1 MAKKL
6 DAIGLSTL
14 WGIIKDYVND
24 NKITVYGSVRSY
36 SSSQSFSKNGLLT
49 VNSDEV
55 YVSNTQVTGFPSHI
69 TEDNNEAVTDDN
81 EVVTDGQ
88 NTNTKWNKIT

>member
-6 DAIGLSTL
+6 DAVGLSTL
-14 WGIIKDYVND
+14 WGIIKNYVND

-36 SSSQSFSKNGLLT
+36 SSAQSFAKNGLLI

-55 YVSNTQVTGFPSHI
+55 YVSNAQVTGFPSHV
-69 TEDNNEAVTDDN
+69 TEDDNEAVTDDN
-81 EVVTDGQ
+81 DVVTDRQ
-88 NTNTKWNKIT
+88 NTNVKWDKIT